1 MIHSF
6 VPPCQSLGLLAHSTA
21 TWLQRN
27 KYLRWKST
35 FHHLHGWF
43 RLVFKLPQ
51 DLGTQIDKHIG
62 MQTCEQNE
70 LPQWWMASIS
80 SCSKDNLDKQPHHQN
95 YKDALWYSTLPCCHS
110 LPCGSC
116 LNHKRKQFPPSY
128 SLCYSATLPYTA
140 TSQGR
145 AHQYEVLSPVFG
157 APTSRLSMPC
167 ANKPSKNPTKFHFL
181 KTKDTQKRPEH
192 FYLRQVEKAT
202 PFSSLPSTTPWQ
214 EVIV

>member
-1 MIHSF
+1 MIRSF

-21 TWLQRN
+21 IWLQRN

-80 SCSKDNLDKQPHHQN
+80 SCNKDVILISNLTTRTTRMLSDTYTTMLHI
-95 YKDALWYSTLPCCHS
+95 L
-110 LPCGSC
+110 
-116 LNHKRKQFPPSY
+116 FPVAPVSITRENNSHPVTAY
-128 SLCYSATLPYTA
+128 ATQLPYPTRLPLKA
-140 TSQGR
+140 ELISMR
-145 AHQYEVLSPVFG
+145 SSVLYLEP
-157 APTSRLSMPC
+157 PHLDCPC
-167 ANKPSKNPTKFHFL
+167 PG
-181 KTKDTQKRPEH
+181 
-192 FYLRQVEKAT
+192 
-202 PFSSLPSTTPWQ
+202 
-214 EVIV
+214 